1 MATLR
6 SLAQRLY
13 DEADKVEDTG
23 NELAKGAARVVLR
36 SLVYDTPVD
45 TTNALSNWQVSLNL
59 QVSEE
64 IGPYFPGVFGS
75 TRGASAEAAL
85 RQGEAMLA
93 RKEPG
98 DDIYISNVV
107 EYILRLNAGSSAQ
120 HPGAFV
126 DAAVLLGRNYVKEQT
141 RG

>member
-1 MATLR
+1 MGTLR
-6 SLAQRLY
+6 SLAARLY
-13 DEADKVEDTG
+13 DEAEKVEDTG
-23 NELAKGAARVVLR
+23 NELAKGAARVVLK

-45 TTNALSNWQVSLNL
+45 TSTALSNWQVSLNL

-64 IGPYFPGVFGS
+64 RGPFFEGVFGS
-75 TRGASAEAAL
+75 TRGSSAEAAI

-93 RKEPG
+93 KKQPG

-107 EYILRLNAGSSAQ
+107 EYILRLNAGSSKQ

-126 DAAVLLGRNYVKEQT
+126 DAAVLLGRNYVKDKT